1 MLSSMAGTQL
11 AIRFTER
18 QIETL
23 DALAVAA
30 HSSRSAIVKQLVD
43 AAERARVDALYAAAY
58 PKDHSDIDD
67 FGDLAA
73 FHDAAEQERVD
84 SRSADLS
91 W

>member
-1 MLSSMAGTQL
+1 MLICMAGTQL
-11 AIRFTER
+11 AIRFTQR

-30 HSSRSAIVKQLVD
+30 HSSRSAIVKLLVD
-43 AAERARVDALYAAAY
+43 EAERARVDALYAAAY
-58 PKDHSDIDD
+58 PKERGDIDG

-84 SRSADLS
+84 SRDAATSR
-91 W
+91 